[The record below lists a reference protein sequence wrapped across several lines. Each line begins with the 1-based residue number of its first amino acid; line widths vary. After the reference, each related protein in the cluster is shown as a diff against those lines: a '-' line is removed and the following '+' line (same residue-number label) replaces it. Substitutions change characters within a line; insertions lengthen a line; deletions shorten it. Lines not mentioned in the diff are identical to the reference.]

1 MPLTFFRIAFSM
13 LPGFGPEPVFA
24 TGLVCFLAPEPDF
37 KLAGGFELVRAFALV
52 PPFELRSGFALA
64 RGFAPV
70 LLAVFFVLM
79 NSLSF
84 FHRQPRKL

>member
-1 MPLTFFRIAFSM
+1 MPLTFLRIAFSM
-13 LPGFGPEPVFA
+13 LPCFGREPVFA
-24 TGLVCFLAPEPDF
+24 TGPVFPFEPVPCF
-37 KLAGGFELVRAFALV
+37 KLVGGFELVRAFALV
-52 PPFELRSGFALA
+52 PPFELRLGPALV

-84 FHRQPRKL
+84 FHRQPRKF